1 MKKKLLHKE
10 KLMAMKKNIKNKSKY
25 LMTLLVLGSMITS
38 CTEDPNSPGVEY
50 MPDMYRS
57 PAIEVYVDYTNSE
70 VQSARLPVA
79 GTIPFSVDPTK
90 AQFNMPYAY
99 ANTSEGYE
107 AAGANLLSPIET
119 AKRSIEAGAVLYTK
133 FCMHCHGET
142 GQGDGGVVTNGGFPP
157 PPAYNGAALKN
168 LPEGKMFHSITYG
181 KGQMGSH
188 SSQLSKEDRWKIVQY
203 VKVLQNDGVSP
214 FDEVEE
220 VNS

>member
-1 MKKKLLHKE
+1 
-10 KLMAMKKNIKNKSKY
+10 MKKNIKNKSKY
-25 LMTLLVLGSMITS
+25 LMSLLVLGSMITS

>member
-1 MKKKLLHKE
+1 
-10 KLMAMKKNIKNKSKY
+10 
-25 LMTLLVLGSMITS
+25 
-38 CTEDPNSPGVEY
+38 
-50 MPDMYRS
+50 
-57 PAIEVYVDYTNSE
+57 
-70 VQSARLPVA
+70 
-79 GTIPFSVDPTK
+79 
-90 AQFNMPYAY
+90 MPYAY